1 MLTAC
6 DCHSGRLSALRRDQ
20 GGTSSARAGTT
31 LTLFS
36 PLERIGMDKMGW
48 LADRRTRRLAW
59 LGGVFLTVTAVVAV
73 FAVVVQPTSDSRHPA
88 STRPPDRATAR
99 SSPVRSPVRPVSS
112 PPATWQVESPI
123 ADLSTPLPG
132 MPPVTDPAN
141 IYADA
146 GANMLSPAV
155 RGVPYRIY
163 VPNSGGSTVTV
174 IDPATYRVIGTY
186 QTGLNPQH
194 VVPAYDMRT
203 LYVTNDLGNS
213 LTPINP
219 WTGRPGRNITVDDPY
234 NMYFTPDGRY
244 AIVVAEA
251 RQDLDFRDPHTF
263 ALEHRIHVDCAGV
276 DHIDFAATGAYL
288 IATCEYAGRLVRID
302 LHTLTVAGYLTLPGS
317 APQDIKLDPAGR
329 IFYVAD
335 KNHAGVWLI
344 DAATFKVTGFIPT
357 GPDAHG
363 LYPSRDARYLYVTNR
378 GNGTIT
384 LISFA
389 TRKIVTTWRIP
400 GGGSPDMGNLSPD
413 GKVFWVSGRYNN
425 VVYAISTANGHL
437 LAKIP
442 VGSQPHGL
450 CVWPQPGRYSLGHTG
465 ITR

>member
-1 MLTAC
+1 M
-6 DCHSGRLSALRRDQ
+6 GK
-20 GGTSSARAGTT
+20 AGWPT
-31 LTLFS
+31 
-36 PLERIGMDKMGW
+36 
-48 LADRRTRRLAW
+48 DRRVRRLTWFGCLLVA
-59 LGGVFLTVTAVVAV
+59 VAAVVAV
-73 FAVVVQPTSDSRHPA
+73 FAVIFHPA
-88 STRPPDRATAR
+88 SHTGASTPTRATHATPERATPGR
-99 SSPVRSPVRPVSS
+99 SASYPPV
-112 PPATWQVESPI
+112 TWQVAGPI
-123 ADLSTPLPG
+123 ADLSVPLAG
-132 MPPVTDPAN
+132 MPPVADPAN

-146 GANMLSPAV
+146 GPDMLSPVV

-163 VPNSGGSTVTV
+163 VPDSGGSTVTV

-186 QTGLNPQH
+186 QSGLNPQH
-194 VVPAYDMRT
+194 VVPGYDLRT
-203 LYVTNDLGNS
+203 LYVTNNQANS

-219 WTGRPGRNITVDDPY
+219 RTGRPAGPNIGVDDPY

-251 RQDLDFRDPHTF
+251 RQNLDFRDPHTF
-263 ALEHRIHVDCAGV
+263 ALRHRIHVTCAGV

-288 IATCEYAGRLVRID
+288 IATCEFAGRLVRVD
-302 LHTLTVAGYLTLPGS
+302 LHTLSVAGYLNLPGG

-344 DAATFKVTGFIPT
+344 NAATFKVTGFIPT

-389 TRKIVTTWRIP
+389 TRRIVTTWRIP

-413 GKVFWVSGRYNN
+413 GKVFWVSGRYDN
-425 VVYAISTANGHL
+425 VVYGISTANGHL
-437 LAKIP
+437 LARIP
-442 VGSQPHGL
+442 VGPQPHGL

>member
-1 MLTAC
+1 
-6 DCHSGRLSALRRDQ
+6 
-20 GGTSSARAGTT
+20 
-31 LTLFS
+31 
-36 PLERIGMDKMGW
+36 
-48 LADRRTRRLAW
+48 
-59 LGGVFLTVTAVVAV
+59 
-73 FAVVVQPTSDSRHPA
+73 
-88 STRPPDRATAR
+88 
-99 SSPVRSPVRPVSS
+99 
-112 PPATWQVESPI
+112 
-123 ADLSTPLPG
+123 
-132 MPPVTDPAN
+132 
-141 IYADA
+141 
-146 GANMLSPAV
+146 
-155 RGVPYRIY
+155 
-163 VPNSGGSTVTV
+163 
-174 IDPATYRVIGTY
+174 
-186 QTGLNPQH
+186 
-194 VVPAYDMRT
+194 
-203 LYVTNDLGNS
+203 
-213 LTPINP
+213 
-219 WTGRPGRNITVDDPY
+219 VDDPY

-244 AIVVAEA
+244 AIVVAES

-263 ALEHRIHVDCAGV
+263 ALEHRIRVNCAGV

-288 IATCEYAGRLVRID
+288 IASCEHAGRLVRVD
-302 LHTLTVAGYLTLPGS
+302 LHTLRVAGYLNLPGS

-344 DAATFKVTGFIPT
+344 DAATFKVAGFIPT

-413 GKVFWVSGRYNN
+413 GKVFWVSGRYDN
-425 VVYAISTANGHL
+425 VVYAISTLTGHL

>member
-1 MLTAC
+1 MVKAGWPA
-6 DCHSGRLSALRRDQ
+6 DP
-20 GGTSSARAGTT
+20 RA
-31 LTLFS
+31 
-36 PLERIGMDKMGW
+36 
-48 LADRRTRRLAW
+48 RRLVW
-59 LGGVFLTVTAVVAV
+59 FGGVSVAVVAV
-73 FAVVVQPTSDSRHPA
+73 VALAAVIFRPA
-88 STRPPDRATAR
+88 SHSAAPAPTQASQSSAVRV
-99 SSPVRSPVRPVSS
+99 SPVRSASS
-112 PPATWQVESPI
+112 PAPSPAATWPVAGPI
-123 ADLSTPLPG
+123 ADLSVPLPG
-132 MPPVTDPAN
+132 MPPVANPAN

-174 IDPATYRVIGTY
+174 INPATLRVIATY

-194 VVPAYDMRT
+194 VVPGYGLGI

-219 WTGRPGRNITVDDPY
+219 RTGRRAGPNIAVDDPY
-234 NMYFTPDGRY
+234 NMYYTPDGRY
-244 AIVVAEA
+244 AIVVAEG
-251 RQDLDFRDPHTF
+251 RENLDFRDPRTF
-263 ALEHRIHVDCAGV
+263 ALRHRIHVNCAGV
-276 DHIDFAATGAYL
+276 DHIDFAANGAYL
-288 IATCEYAGRLVRID
+288 IASCEFAGRLVRID
-302 LHTLTVAGYLTLPGS
+302 LHTLTVAGYLNLPGA
-317 APQDIKLDPAGR
+317 APQDIKLDPAGH

-335 KNHAGVWLI
+335 KNHGGVWLI
-344 DAATFKVTGFIPT
+344 DAATFRLAGFIPT

-363 LYPSRDARYLYVTNR
+363 LYPSRNARLLYVTNR

-384 LISFA
+384 VISFA
-389 TRKIVTTWRIP
+389 TRKIVTTWHIP

-413 GKVFWVSGRYNN
+413 GTVFWVSGRYDN
-425 VVYAISTANGHL
+425 VVYAIATATGHL

-442 VGSQPHGL
+442 VGLQPHGL

>member
-1 MLTAC
+1 
-6 DCHSGRLSALRRDQ
+6 
-20 GGTSSARAGTT
+20 
-31 LTLFS
+31 
-36 PLERIGMDKMGW
+36 MDKQGW
-48 LADRRTRRLAW
+48 LADRRSRRLAW
-59 LGGVFLTVTAVVAV
+59 LGGVFLMVTAVVAV
-73 FAVVVQPTSDSRHPA
+73 FAVVLRPTSDSRHSA

-99 SSPVRSPVRPVSS
+99 SSPVRPVSS

-132 MPPVTDPAN
+132 MPPVADPAN

-219 WTGRPGRNITVDDPY
+219 RTGRPTGPNIAVDDPY

-244 AIVVAEA
+244 AVVVAEA

-263 ALEHRIHVDCAGV
+263 ALEHRIHIDCAGV

-288 IATCEYAGRLVRID
+288 IATCEYACRLVRID
-302 LHTLTVAGYLTLPGS
+302 LHTLTVAG
-317 APQDIKLDPAGR
+317 
-329 IFYVAD
+329 
-335 KNHAGVWLI
+335 
-344 DAATFKVTGFIPT
+344 
-357 GPDAHG
+357 
-363 LYPSRDARYLYVTNR
+363 
-378 GNGTIT
+378 
-384 LISFA
+384 
-389 TRKIVTTWRIP
+389 
-400 GGGSPDMGNLSPD
+400 
-413 GKVFWVSGRYNN
+413 
-425 VVYAISTANGHL
+425 
-437 LAKIP
+437 
-442 VGSQPHGL
+442 
-450 CVWPQPGRYSLGHTG
+450 
-465 ITR
+465 

>member
-1 MLTAC
+1 
-6 DCHSGRLSALRRDQ
+6 
-20 GGTSSARAGTT
+20 
-31 LTLFS
+31 
-36 PLERIGMDKMGW
+36 
-48 LADRRTRRLAW
+48 
-59 LGGVFLTVTAVVAV
+59 VTVTAVVAI
-73 FAVVVQPTSDSRHPA
+73 FAVAFRPASHADAPAASAPARATHPA
-88 STRPPDRATAR
+88 PERA
-99 SSPVRSPVRPVSS
+99 SPVRSAS
-112 PPATWQVESPI
+112 PPAVTWPVAGPP
-123 ADLSTPLPG
+123 ADLSVPLPG

-146 GANMLSPAV
+146 GADMLSPAV

-174 IDPATYRVIGTY
+174 INPATYKVITTY

-194 VVPAYDMRT
+194 VVPGYDMRT

-219 WTGRPGRNITVDDPY
+219 MTGQPAGPNIPVDDPY
-234 NMYFTPDGRY
+234 NMYFTPNGHY
-244 AIVVAEA
+244 AIVVAES

-263 ALEHRIHVDCAGV
+263 ALEHRIHVNCAGV

-288 IATCEYAGRLVRID
+288 IATCEFAGRLVRID
-302 LHTLTVAGYLTLPGS
+302 LHTLTVAGYLNLPGS

-344 DAATFKVTGFIPT
+344 DAATFKVAGFIPT

-413 GKVFWVSGRYNN
+413 GKVFWVSGRYDN
-425 VVYAISTANGHL
+425 VVYAISTVNGHL
-437 LAKIP
+437 LAEIP

>member
-1 MLTAC
+1 MGKADGPADRQLRRLTWL
-6 DCHSGRLSALRRDQ
+6 GRLLVIVA
-20 GGTSSARAGTT
+20 AA
-31 LTLFS
+31 
-36 PLERIGMDKMGW
+36 
-48 LADRRTRRLAW
+48 
-59 LGGVFLTVTAVVAV
+59 VAV
-73 FAVVVQPTSDSRHPA
+73 FAVIFRPASHTGTSAPARATHPA
-88 STRPPDRATAR
+88 PERAA
-99 SSPVRSPVRPVSS
+99 PVRSASHPPV
-112 PPATWQVESPI
+112 TWQVAGPV
-123 ADLSTPLPG
+123 ADLSVPLRG
-132 MPPVTDPAN
+132 MPPVADPAN

-146 GANMLSPAV
+146 GPSMLSPAL

-163 VPNSGGSTVTV
+163 VPDSGGSTVTV
-174 IDPATYRVIGTY
+174 IDAATYRVIRTY
-186 QTGLNPQH
+186 KSGLNPQH
-194 VVPAYDMRT
+194 VVPAYDLRT
-203 LYVTNDLGNS
+203 LYVTNDLANS

-219 WTGRPGRNITVDDPY
+219 RTGRPSGPNIGVDDPY
-234 NMYFTPDGRY
+234 NMYFTPDGQY

-251 RQDLDFRDPHTF
+251 RQNLDFRDPHTF
-263 ALEHRIHVDCAGV
+263 ALRHRIHVNCAGV
-276 DHIDFAATGAYL
+276 DHTDFAATGAYL
-288 IATCEYAGRLVRID
+288 IATCEFACRLVRVD
-302 LHTLTVAGYLTLPGS
+302 LHTLTVAGYLNLPGS

-335 KNHAGVWLI
+335 KNHAGVWLV
-344 DAATFKVTGFIPT
+344 DAATFRPAGFIPT

-389 TRKIVTTWRIP
+389 TRKVVTTWRIP

-413 GKVFWVSGRYNN
+413 GTVFWVSGRYHN
-425 VVYAISTANGHL
+425 VVYAISTATGHL
-437 LAKIP
+437 LARIP

>member
-1 MLTAC
+1 M
-6 DCHSGRLSALRRDQ
+6 GK
-20 GGTSSARAGTT
+20 AGWPT
-31 LTLFS
+31 
-36 PLERIGMDKMGW
+36 
-48 LADRRTRRLAW
+48 DRRVRRLIWFGCLLVA
-59 LGGVFLTVTAVVAV
+59 VAAVVAV
-73 FAVVVQPTSDSRHPA
+73 FAVIFNPASHTDTSAPARATHPA
-88 STRPPDRATAR
+88 PERATPGR
-99 SSPVRSPVRPVSS
+99 SASHPPV
-112 PPATWQVESPI
+112 TWQVAGPV
-123 ADLSTPLPG
+123 ADLSVPLAG
-132 MPPVTDPAN
+132 MPQVTDPAN

-146 GANMLSPAV
+146 GPDMLSQAV
-155 RGVPYRIY
+155 HGVPYRIY

-174 IDPATYRVIGTY
+174 IDPATRRVIATY
-186 QTGLNPQH
+186 QSGLNPQH
-194 VVPAYDMRT
+194 VVPAYDLRT
-203 LYVTNDLGNS
+203 LYATNNQANS

-219 WTGRPGRNITVDDPY
+219 RTGRPAGPNIGVDDPY
-234 NMYFTPDGRY
+234 NMYFTPDGGY

-251 RQDLDFRDPHTF
+251 RQNLDFRDPHTF
-263 ALEHRIHVDCAGV
+263 ALRHRIHVNCAGV
-276 DHIDFAATGAYL
+276 DHVDFAATGAYL
-288 IATCEYAGRLVRID
+288 IATCEFAGRLVRVD
-302 LHTLTVAGYLTLPGS
+302 LHTLAVAGYLNLPGA

-413 GKVFWVSGRYNN
+413 GKVFWVSGRYDN

-437 LAKIP
+437 LARIP
-442 VGSQPHGL
+442 VGPQPHGL

>member
-1 MLTAC
+1 M
-6 DCHSGRLSALRRDQ
+6 GK
-20 GGTSSARAGTT
+20 AGWPT
-31 LTLFS
+31 
-36 PLERIGMDKMGW
+36 
-48 LADRRTRRLAW
+48 DRRVRRLTWFGCLLVA
-59 LGGVFLTVTAVVAV
+59 VAAVVAV
-73 FAVVVQPTSDSRHPA
+73 FAVIFHPA
-88 STRPPDRATAR
+88 SHTDASAPARATHPASERAMPGR
-99 SSPVRSPVRPVSS
+99 SASYPPV
-112 PPATWQVESPI
+112 TWQVAGPV
-123 ADLSTPLPG
+123 ADLSVPLAG
-132 MPPVTDPAN
+132 MPPVADPAN

-146 GANMLSPAV
+146 GPDMFSPAV

-163 VPNSGGSTVTV
+163 VPDSGGSTVTV

-186 QTGLNPQH
+186 QSGLNPQH
-194 VVPAYDMRT
+194 VVPGYDLRT
-203 LYVTNDLGNS
+203 LYVTNNQANS

-219 WTGRPGRNITVDDPY
+219 RTGRPAGPNIGVDDPY

-251 RQDLDFRDPHTF
+251 RQNLDFRDPHTF
-263 ALEHRIHVDCAGV
+263 ALRHRIHVTCAGV

-288 IATCEYAGRLVRID
+288 IATCEFAGRLVRVD
-302 LHTLTVAGYLTLPGS
+302 LHNLSVAGYLNLPGA

-389 TRKIVTTWRIP
+389 TRKVVTTWRIP

-413 GKVFWVSGRYNN
+413 GKVFWVSGRYDN
-425 VVYAISTANGHL
+425 VVYGISTANGHL
-437 LAKIP
+437 LARIP
-442 VGSQPHGL
+442 VGPQPHGL